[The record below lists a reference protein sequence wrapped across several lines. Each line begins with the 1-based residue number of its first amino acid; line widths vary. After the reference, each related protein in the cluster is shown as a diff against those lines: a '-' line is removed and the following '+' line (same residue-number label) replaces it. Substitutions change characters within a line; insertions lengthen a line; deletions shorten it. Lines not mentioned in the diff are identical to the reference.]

1 MRAHALSRGN
11 RRIDMNDDFTKL
23 EQDAWGGLLGMY
35 GRMFHKIDDHLQEH
49 FRITHIEFEV
59 LLRLSW
65 ADDHRLRIQDLAAR
79 SVLTRSGMSRAVE
92 RLERAGFVTRVGAS
106 EDRRGAYAVLTE
118 AGFIHIRA
126 ALHSHV
132 AFVKDHFLNFFSE
145 QELKQMAGYWQRLP
159 KSQA

>member
-1 MRAHALSRGN
+1 MEN
-11 RRIDMNDDFTKL
+11 DFTRL

-35 GRMFHKIDDHLQEH
+35 GRMFRKIDADLQAR
-49 FRITHIEFEV
+49 FRITHVEFEI

-118 AGFIHIRA
+118 SGLGHFRA
-126 ALHSHV
+126 ALQTHV
-132 AFVKDHFLNFFSE
+132 AFVRRHFLSAFSE
-145 QELKQMAGYWQRLP
+145 TELEHMANFWRRVEEWQ
-159 KSQA
+159 KDSASEGQT